1 MNKKKFCCAKYERRY
16 SEMTLAGIIP
26 ENWEVT
32 LNNESQTQYQNLSTV
47 MSENG
52 RVESGMV
59 HHI

>member
-1 MNKKKFCCAKYERRY
+1 
-16 SEMTLAGIIP
+16 MTLAGIIP

-32 LNNESQTQYQNLSTV
+32 LNNKSQTQYQNLSTA

-59 HHI
+59 YHI